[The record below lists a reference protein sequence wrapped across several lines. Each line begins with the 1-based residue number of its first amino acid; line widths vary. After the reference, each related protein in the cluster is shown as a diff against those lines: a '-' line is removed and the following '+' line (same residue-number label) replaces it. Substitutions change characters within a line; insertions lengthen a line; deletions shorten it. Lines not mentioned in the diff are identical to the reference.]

1 MLFRFP
7 PTPVDNND
15 RTFLSWNKTAFA
27 KHKIEARPGK
37 RTVFL
42 TEHTLIF
49 VINGIKLLHLPGE
62 TITAEPRSVVLLKK
76 GIYVMAEYIEEGL
89 AFEALMLFLPQ
100 RALKEFMDKQV
111 LEKPVEKPDLSCVI
125 IPGND
130 LLEGFK
136 EQYRS
141 YFGRSFPGQEQ
152 LLSLKQQEL
161 LLLLLS
167 SDHRQQ
173 VSQFIYSASHSA
185 PEDLEFIVRNYLLQ
199 PVTLEELAN
208 LSNRSLASFKRDF
221 QRHYQSAPRQWINRQ
236 RLEHARMLLDN
247 TELQVSGIALACGFE
262 SVSHFIRI
270 FKKEFGLTPLAMRA
284 KKAIL

>member
-7 PTPVDNND
+7 PIPVDLND
-15 RTFLSWNKTAFA
+15 HTFLAWDSTAYA
-27 KHKIEARPGK
+27 KHKVETRAGQ

-42 TEHTLIF
+42 TEHTVIF
-49 VINGIKLLHLPGE
+49 VVKGIKLLHFPGQ
-62 TITAEPRSVVLLKK
+62 TITVQPDSVVLLKK

-89 AFEALMLFLPQ
+89 TFEALMIFLP
-100 RALKEFMDKQV
+100 RKALKEFISRQASAT
-111 LEKPVEKPDLSCVI
+111 PVVQQDLPFVI
-125 IPGND
+125 FSVND
-130 LLEGFK
+130 LLENFK
-136 EQYRS
+136 QQYRG

-167 SDHRQQ
+167 SDHRQE
-173 VSQFIYSASHSA
+173 VMDFMYSAVSAA

-199 PVTLEELAN
+199 PVTLEEMAS

-236 RLEHARMLLDN
+236 RLEHAQMLLNN
-247 TELQVSGIALACGFE
+247 TDRQVSDVALACGFE

-270 FKKEFGLTPLAMRA
+270 FKKEFGVTPRALRA
-284 KKAIL
+284 KKAIY